1 MGDRKKKKPIAR
13 ALHEFLGQSEYELTF
28 STGEAILL
36 LRRIDENWLEGE
48 LDGKVGIFPSNRVRV
63 EVGSPSLSQDSAIAR
78 SGKPCAVVLHDF
90 EGGESGDL
98 PLEEGQIVELLG
110 RIAAG
115 WMRGRLNGKVGIFP
129 ASFVEVVQPLR
140 TVCKPMPHPQS
151 QAPTSPPLS
160 PANPKPRPR
169 PMPRQRLKK
178 FDNST
183 VAKTKSSAPIVNA
196 SRKEPIDNGRE
207 ENGMDKVYNT

>member
-1 MGDRKKKKPIAR
+1 M
-13 ALHEFLGQSEYELTF
+13 
-28 STGEAILL
+28 

-90 EGGESGDL
+90 EGGESGNL

-129 ASFVEVVQPLR
+129 ASFVDVVQPLR
-140 TVCKPMPHPQS
+140 TVCKPVPHPQS
-151 QAPTSPPLS
+151 QAATSPPLS
-160 PANPKPRPR
+160 PANPK
-169 PMPRQRLKK
+169 
-178 FDNST
+178 S
-183 VAKTKSSAPIVNA
+183 KSSPPIVNA

-207 ENGMDKVYNT
+207 ENGTDEVYIHTLWWLLSTVYRFSLFELRLI

>member
-1 MGDRKKKKPIAR
+1 M
-13 ALHEFLGQSEYELTF
+13 TF

-78 SGKPCAVVLHDF
+78 SGKPCTVVLHDF

-140 TVCKPMPHPQS
+140 TVCRPVPHPQS

-169 PMPRQRLKK
+169 PMPRPRGPKRAENVYKISGFLIDFCGFVWVDQSL
-178 FDNST
+178 ST
-183 VAKTKSSAPIVNA
+183 WISGFLSS
-196 SRKEPIDNGRE
+196 SCTRFLLCF
-207 ENGMDKVYNT
+207 